1 MRRRGVLSAVVVVV
15 IAAAAL
21 GYTFLRSYAPLL
33 GLDLQGGVSVVLQP
47 KEEVSS
53 EALDQAVAIIRQRV
67 DALGVVEP
75 EITRQDNTILVQI
88 PGVEDRDRA
97 LELVGQTAELRFRPV
112 LSAIPAT
119 AELSP
124 ESSASA
130 EVEVEG
136 PDGSTDT
143 SAAPGEV
150 GTTDTTAAPAEQQPS
165 TAASLLPADVCVQG
179 VEDDKD
185 LPDQQVLLPQC
196 EGDQLVMVYQLGPTA
211 LTGESLESASSGLEG
226 GQWVVRPLF
235 RSGEEGIDKFNAIA
249 SQCYNG
255 EQGCPASQGS
265 QGGRGQL
272 AIVLDGEVI
281 SAPTINAAS
290 FQRDDISI
298 SGSFD
303 ESSASDLATALRYGA
318 LPVELEQQQ
327 VQIVSATLGQDA
339 LSAGLWAGL
348 VGFIAVALFMIA
360 IYKILGVLAI
370 LKLAVEAAL
379 LWSIIS
385 WLGATQG
392 LALTLAGVTG
402 LVVAIGVSVDSNVV
416 FYEHLREDVRGGR
429 SIRSAADRSF
439 KDSWRTIFAADF
451 ASLLGALLLWWLTI
465 GAVRGFALN
474 LAIATVLDLFVA
486 RFFMGPIVRWALHTD
501 AATRHPGW
509 FGLPA
514 EIDSSR
520 TPPPG
525 SHSRPEPIGVVS

>member
-15 IAAAAL
+15 IAVAAL
-21 GYTFLRSYAPLL
+21 GFTFLRSHAPLL

-47 KEEVSS
+47 KEEVST

-67 DALGVVEP
+67 DALGVAEP

-112 LSAIPAT
+112 LSAIPAG

-124 ESSASA
+124 EASSSA
-130 EVEVEG
+130 EVQVG
-136 PDGSTDT
+136 AD
-143 SAAPGEV
+143 

-165 TAASLLPADVCVQG
+165 TAASLLPPDVCVQG
-179 VEDDKD
+179 VEDEMD

-196 EGDQLVMVYQLGPTA
+196 EGDELVMVYQLGPTA
-211 LTGESLESASSGLEG
+211 LTGESLESASSGLEQ

-235 RSGEEGIDKFNAIA
+235 RSGEDGIDKFNAIA

-255 EQGCPASQGS
+255 AQNCPAPQGS

-272 AIVLDGEVI
+272 AIVLDGQVI

-290 FQRDDISI
+290 FERDVISI

-348 VGFIAVALFMIA
+348 VGFLAVAIFMII
-360 IYKILGVLAI
+360 IYRILGVLAI
-370 LKLAVEAAL
+370 LKLSVEAAL

-416 FYEHLREDVRGGR
+416 FYEHLREDIRNGR
-429 SIRSAADRSF
+429 SIRSAGDKSF

-486 RFFMGPIVRWALHTD
+486 RYFMGPIVRWALRTD
-501 AATRHPGW
+501 SAARHPGW
-509 FGLPA
+509 YGLPA
-514 EIDSSR
+514 EVGSGP
-520 TPPPG
+520 TQPPASP
-525 SHSRPEPIGVVS
+525 SKAEPVGVAS